1 MMGRRGGLAS
11 ITGMSFFESLARYF
25 DGRERES
32 APARFLPSDQQ
43 AGVLGAG
50 LVFKGEVSGEG
61 DLIIAGS
68 FEGEINVTGTVRVG
82 EDAEVEAN
90 IAAAMIVIAG
100 VVRGNVSANTHVEML
115 STGTLTGTVRS
126 GSLVAAEGASL
137 RGDVWIERPSRS
149 SASSDPSFTAL
160 PTASRA

>member
-1 MMGRRGGLAS
+1 MMGRRGWLAS
-11 ITGMSFFESLARYF
+11 IPAMSFLGSLARYF

-32 APARFLPSDQQ
+32 APARLVGSDQQ
-43 AGVLGAG
+43 GGVLGAG

-61 DLIIAGS
+61 DLFIAGS

-82 EDAEVEAN
+82 DEAEVEAN
-90 IAAAMIVIAG
+90 ISAAMIVIAG
-100 VVRGNVSANTHVEML
+100 AVRGNVSASTHVEML
-115 STGTLTGTVRS
+115 SSGTLTGTVRS

-137 RGDVWIERPSRS
+137 RGEVWVERPSRA
-149 SASSDPSFTAL
+149 ASSEHGLTPV